1 MKTERLDYKLPE
13 RLIAQQPSPMRS
25 QSRLL
30 VMERAKGLL
39 FDRQFSD
46 IGDYLAPADCLVIN
60 DTLVLQAR
68 FYAQRKTGG
77 KLEGLFL
84 QQDKDSTWLVMLK
97 PAGKLKSGEQ
107 IILKQRDGGDFC
119 TAQLVEKLEAGTCRL
134 KIDSAENLNGILGHI
149 GFAPLPPYIKRSG
162 DTEQNEIDRSRY
174 QTVYAKNAGAVA
186 APTAGLHFTNEL
198 IEQLK
203 AKGVTFACVTLHV
216 GPGTFKP
223 VTTDTLEEHKI
234 HGEWF
239 SIDDANAE
247 LINTTK
253 EDGGRIIVVGTTSV
267 RVLETAAKGTQVKPC
282 SGCSNLFIKPP
293 YEFKIVDAMVTNF
306 HLPRST
312 LLALV
317 AAFAGLE
324 KILAAYEHAIEKQY
338 RFYSY
343 GDAMLII

>member
-13 RLIAQQPSPMRS
+13 QLIAQQPSPLRS

-39 FDRQFSD
+39 FDRQFSN
-46 IGDYLAPADCLVIN
+46 IADYLEPADCLVIN

-77 KLEGLFL
+77 RLEGLFL
-84 QQDKDSTWLVMLK
+84 ERDNDGVWLVMLK
-97 PAGKLKSGEQ
+97 GAGKLKPGEV
-107 IILKQRDGGDFC
+107 ISLKQRSGGDFC
-119 TAQLVEKLEAGTCRL
+119 TAEVVEKLGAGQCRL
-134 KIDSAENLNGILGHI
+134 KINSPEDFNSILERI

-162 DTEQNEIDRSRY
+162 DITQNEIDRKRY
-174 QTVYAKNAGAVA
+174 QTVYACSAGAVA
-186 APTAGLHFTNEL
+186 APTAGLHFTDEL
-198 IEQLK
+198 IERLK
-203 AKGVTFACVTLHV
+203 TQDIHFARVTLHV

-223 VTTDTLEEHKI
+223 VTTETLQEHKI
-234 HGEWF
+234 HSEWF

-247 LINTTK
+247 LINTTR
-253 EDGGRIIVVGTTSV
+253 ETGARVIAVGTTSV
-267 RVLETAAKGTQVKPC
+267 RVLETAADQTRVKAC
-282 SGCSNLFIKPP
+282 NGHSNLFIKPP
-293 YEFKIVDAMVTNF
+293 YQFKMVDAMVTNF

-324 KILAAYEHAIEKQY
+324 KVLAAYEHAIEKQY

>member
-1 MKTERLDYKLPE
+1 MRTEQLDYKLPE
-13 RLIAQQPSPMRS
+13 QLIAQQPSPMRS

-39 FDRQFSD
+39 LDRQFND
-46 IGDYLAPADCLVIN
+46 IGEFLKPTDCLVIN

-68 FYAQRKTGG
+68 FYAHRKTGG

-84 QQDKDSTWLVMLK
+84 ERDKDNVWLVMLK
-97 PAGKLKSGEQ
+97 PAARIKPGEQ

-119 TAQLVEKLEAGTCRL
+119 TAKLIEKLEDGTCRL
-134 KIDSAENLNGILGHI
+134 KIASAEDFNSILERI
-149 GFAPLPPYIKRSG
+149 GFAPLPPYIKRSA
-162 DTEQNEIDRSRY
+162 DIDQNEIDRSRY
-174 QTVYAKNAGAVA
+174 QTVYAQNAGAVA
-186 APTAGLHFTNEL
+186 APTAGLHFTDEL
-198 IEQLK
+198 IKQLK
-203 AKGVTFACVTLHV
+203 AKGITFARVTLHV

-223 VTTDTLEEHKI
+223 VNTDTLEEHKI
-234 HGEWF
+234 HSEWF
-239 SIDDANAE
+239 SINDANAE

-253 EDGGRIIVVGTTSV
+253 KNGGRIVAVGTTSV
-267 RVLETAAKGTQVKPC
+267 RVLETASEESRVKAC
-282 SGCSNLFIKPP
+282 TGQSNLFIKPP
-293 YEFKIVDAMVTNF
+293 YEFKMVDAMVTNF